1 MNEWVWRDV
10 TMKIDVQGVRNM
22 TKSKRFHVG
31 LLVFVALVCGLLLGS
46 VVPGRE
52 AITRAVKGDSA
63 TPLAIPDPVHLS
75 GGFAAIA
82 ESVEPAVV
90 NISTTAVHKAPQ
102 RPRMPRGFDEGPFG
116 DFWNRFFQFPDMGPM
131 TEHSLGSGVIVDKK
145 GYILTNN
152 HVVVGAT
159 KIQVQLNGQST
170 KYTAKVVGTDD
181 ETDLAVLK
189 INSERELPVAKLGNS
204 NSVRVGDWVL
214 AIGSPFGL
222 RATVTAGIISAKD
235 RGQAEGVGRQ
245 FQHFLQTDAA
255 INPGNSGGPLVDL
268 AGQVIGINT
277 AIETQSGGYQG
288 VGFALPSNTAI
299 KIYNDLVEHGKV
311 TRGSIGVSFQEE
323 QSTNAVVLKQLGAPH
338 GIIIESVEPGSPA
351 SRAGL
356 QGGDVITAVNGN
368 PVKTGN
374 DLVNAVTS
382 APLGSKMEINYVRDH
397 KEKKTSV
404 TVESR
409 EEVFSGNSSAK
420 NNNSEPGESSPV
432 KFGLHVET
440 LSSER
445 ARQLGME
452 GQRGAFV
459 AVVDP
464 GSFAEDIGF
473 ERGDVI
479 VEVNQT
485 GVESYNSLRE
495 QLGRLHSG
503 DEVVFKVLRQ
513 DQDRGLLTLFL
524 AGNVPS

>member
-1 MNEWVWRDV
+1 
-10 TMKIDVQGVRNM
+10 MKIDMQGLKNL
-22 TKSKRFHVG
+22 TKGNRWRVG
-31 LLVFVALVCGLLLGS
+31 LLTSGALVGGLLLGS
-46 VVPGRE
+46 VLPGRG
-52 AITRAVKGDSA
+52 AIARVVKDDSA

-82 ESVEPAVV
+82 ETMEPAVV
-90 NISTTAVHKAPQ
+90 NISTTAVHKAPN
-102 RPRMPRGFDEGPFG
+102 RPQMPRGFDEGPFG
-116 DFWNRFFQFPDMGPM
+116 GFWNHFFQFPDTGPM
-131 TEHSLGSGVIVDKK
+131 TEHSLGSGVIVDRK

-152 HVVVGAT
+152 HVVDGAT

-170 KYTAKVVGTDD
+170 KYTAKVVGTDE

-189 INSERELPVAKLGNS
+189 INTDRELPVAKLGNS
-204 NSVRVGDWVL
+204 NAVRVGDWVL

-235 RGQAEGVGRQ
+235 RNGITGKQ
-245 FQHFLQTDAA
+245 FQRFLQTDAA

-299 KIYNDLVEHGKV
+299 RIYNDLIAHGKV

-323 QSTNAVVLKQLGAPH
+323 QSTNPVVLKQLGAEH

-356 QGGDVITAVNGN
+356 KGGDVITAVNGN
-368 PVKTGN
+368 PVKTGD

-382 APLGSKMEINYVRDH
+382 APLGSKVEISYVRDRREG
-397 KEKKTSV
+397 KASV
-404 TVESR
+404 AIESR
-409 EEVFSGNSSAK
+409 DEVFSGNSSAK
-420 NNNSEPGESSPV
+420 DNSSPGQSSPV

-452 GQRGAFV
+452 GQRGAVV
-459 AVVDP
+459 ADVDS

-473 ERGDVI
+473 QPGDVI

-485 GVESYNSLRE
+485 GVESYSALRE
-495 QLGRLHSG
+495 QLGRLHTG
-503 DEVVFKVLRQ
+503 DEVVFKVLRP
-513 DQDRGLLTLFL
+513 DQNRGLLTLFL

>member
-1 MNEWVWRDV
+1 MSTDA
-10 TMKIDVQGVRNM
+10 QGFKNM
-22 TKSKRFHVG
+22 TKRNSWRVG
-31 LLVFVALVCGLLLGS
+31 LLTGVALLCGLLVGT
-46 VVPGRE
+46 VVPGRG
-52 AITRAVKGDSA
+52 AIARAVKNDPA

-82 ESVEPAVV
+82 ETLEPAVV
-90 NISTTAVHKAPQ
+90 NISTTAVHKAPSQ
-102 RPRMPRGFDEGPFG
+102 PRMPRGFDGGPFG
-116 DFWNRFFQFPDMGPM
+116 DFWNHFFQFPDQGPM
-131 TEHSLGSGVIVDKK
+131 TEHSLGSGVIVDKQ

-152 HVVVGAT
+152 HVVDGAT

-170 KYTAKVVGTDD
+170 KYTAKVVGTDE

-189 INSERELPVAKLGNS
+189 INADRDLPVAKLGNS

-299 KIYNDLVEHGKV
+299 KIYNDLIAHGKV

-323 QSTNAVVLKQLGAPH
+323 QSTNPVVLKQLGAPH
-338 GIIIESVEPGSPA
+338 GIIIESVQPGSPA

-356 QGGDVITAVNGN
+356 KGGDVITAVNGS
-368 PVKTGN
+368 PVKTGD

-382 APLGSKMEINYVRDH
+382 APLGGKMEISYMRDR

-404 TVESR
+404 TIESR
-409 EEVFSGNSSAK
+409 DEVFSGNSSAQD
-420 NNNSEPGESSPV
+420 NSSPGESSPV

-440 LSSER
+440 LNAEQ
-445 ARQLGME
+445 ARHLGME
-452 GQRGAFV
+452 GQRGV
-459 AVVDP
+459 AVASVDS

-473 ERGDVI
+473 QQGDVI

-485 GVESYNSLRE
+485 GVESYNALRE
-495 QLGRLHSG
+495 QLGRLHTG

>member
-1 MNEWVWRDV
+1 
-10 TMKIDVQGVRNM
+10 MKIDMQGIKHLKGNH
-22 TKSKRFHVG
+22 SFHVG
-31 LLVFVALVCGLLLGS
+31 VLVCVALLCGLLLGT
-46 VVPGRE
+46 VVPGRG
-52 AITRAVKGDSA
+52 AIARAVKDDSA

-82 ESVEPAVV
+82 ETVEPAVV
-90 NISTTAVHKAPQ
+90 NISTTAVHKAPK

-131 TEHSLGSGVIVDKK
+131 TEHALGSGVIVDKK
-145 GYILTNN
+145 GYVLTNN
-152 HVVVGAT
+152 HVVDGAT

-170 KYTAKVVGTDD
+170 KYTAKVVGTDE

-189 INSERELPVAKLGNS
+189 INADRELPTAKLGNS

-299 KIYNDLVEHGKV
+299 RVYNDLVEHGKV

-323 QSTNAVVLKQLGAPH
+323 QSTNPVVLKQLGAEH
-338 GIIIESVEPGSPA
+338 GIIIESVQPGSPA
-351 SRAGL
+351 SHAGL
-356 QGGDVITAVNGN
+356 KGGDVITAVNGN
-368 PVKTGN
+368 PVKTGD

-382 APLGSKMEINYVRDH
+382 APVGSKVEISYVRDR
-397 KEKKTSV
+397 KERKTSV
-404 TVESR
+404 AIESR
-409 EEVFSGNSSAK
+409 DEVFSGNSSAQD
-420 NNNSEPGESSPV
+420 NSSPGESSPA
-432 KFGLHVET
+432 KFGLHVQN

-452 GQRGAFV
+452 GQRGVVV
-459 AVVDP
+459 ADVDS

-473 ERGDVI
+473 QQGDVI

-485 GVESYNSLRE
+485 GVETYNALRE
-495 QLGRLHSG
+495 QLERLHPG

-513 DQDRGLLTLFL
+513 DQNRGLLTLFL

>member
-1 MNEWVWRDV
+1 
-10 TMKIDVQGVRNM
+10 MKIDVQGLRN
-22 TKSKRFHVG
+22 TTRSNRFRVG
-31 LLVFVALVCGLLLGS
+31 LLICVALLCGLLLGT

-52 AITRAVKGDSA
+52 AIGRAVKNDPA

-75 GGFAAIA
+75 GGFATIA
-82 ESVEPAVV
+82 ETVEPAVV
-90 NISTTAVHKAPQ
+90 NISTTAVHKAPK
-102 RPRMPRGFDEGPFG
+102 RPRMPRGFEEGPFG

-152 HVVVGAT
+152 HVVDGAT

-170 KYTAKVVGTDD
+170 KYTGKVVGTDD
-181 ETDLAVLK
+181 ETDLAVIK
-189 INSERELPVAKLGNS
+189 INADRELPAAKLGNS

-299 KIYNDLVEHGKV
+299 KVYNDLVAHGKV
-311 TRGSIGVSFQEE
+311 TRGSIGVSFNEE
-323 QSTNAVVLKQLGAPH
+323 QSTNPVVLKQLGAEH
-338 GIIIESVEPGSPA
+338 GIIVEGVEPGSPA

-356 QGGDVITAVNGN
+356 KGGDVITAVNGN
-368 PVKTGN
+368 PVKTGD
-374 DLVNAVTS
+374 DLVDAVTR
-382 APLGSKMEINYVRDH
+382 APVGSKMEINYVRDR

-409 EEVFSGNSSAK
+409 DEVFSGNSSAQD
-420 NNNSEPGESSPV
+420 NSSSGESSPV

-440 LSSER
+440 LSGER

-452 GQRGAFV
+452 GQRGAVV
-459 AVVDP
+459 ADVDS
-464 GSFAEDIGF
+464 GSFAEDVGF
-473 ERGDVI
+473 QQGDVI
-479 VEVNQT
+479 VEVNRN
-485 GVESYNSLRE
+485 GIESYNELRE

-503 DEVVFKVLRQ
+503 EEVVLKVLRQ

>member
-1 MNEWVWRDV
+1 
-10 TMKIDVQGVRNM
+10 MKMDMQRFKNM
-22 TKSKRFHVG
+22 TKNNRWHVG
-31 LLVFVALVCGLLLGS
+31 LLTGVALLCGLLVGS
-46 VVPGRE
+46 VVPGRG
-52 AITRAVKGDSA
+52 AIARAMKNDSA

-75 GGFAAIA
+75 GGFASIA
-82 ESVEPAVV
+82 ETIEPAVV
-90 NISTTAVHKAPQ
+90 NISTTAVHKTQ
-102 RPRMPRGFDEGPFG
+102 RPQMPRGFDQSPFG
-116 DFWNRFFQFPDMGPM
+116 DFWNHFFQSPDMGPT
-131 TEHSLGSGVIVDKK
+131 TEHALGSGVIVDKK

-152 HVVVGAT
+152 HVVDGAT
-159 KIQVQLNGQST
+159 KIQVQLNGQSA
-170 KYTAKVVGTDD
+170 KYSAKVVGTDG

-189 INSERELPVAKLGNS
+189 INTDRELPVAKLGNS
-204 NSVRVGDWVL
+204 NSVRVGDWAL

-235 RGQAEGVGRQ
+235 RSQAQGVGGQ

-299 KIYNDLVEHGKV
+299 RIYNDLVEHGKV
-311 TRGSIGVSFQEE
+311 TRGSIGVSFNAE
-323 QSTNAVVLKQLGAPH
+323 QSTNPLVLKQLGAEH
-338 GIIIESVEPGSPA
+338 GIIVEGVQPGSPA

-356 QGGDVITAVNGN
+356 KGGDVITAVNGN
-368 PVKTGN
+368 PVKTGD

-382 APLGSKMEINYVRDH
+382 ALVGSKVELSYVRDRQ
-397 KEKKTSV
+397 EKKTSV

-409 EEVFSGNSSAK
+409 DEVFSGNSSAK
-420 NNNSEPGESSPV
+420 NDNSAPGESSPV
-432 KFGLHVET
+432 KFGLHVEN

-445 ARQLGME
+445 AQQLEME
-452 GQRGAFV
+452 GQHGVVV
-459 AVVDP
+459 ADVDS

-473 ERGDVI
+473 QPGDVI
-479 VEVNQT
+479 VEVNRN
-485 GVESYNSLRE
+485 GVGSYNALRE

-503 DEVVFKVLRQ
+503 EEVVFKVLRR
-513 DQDRGLLTLFL
+513 DQDRGTLTMFL

>member
-1 MNEWVWRDV
+1 
-10 TMKIDVQGVRNM
+10 MKFDREGFRSLVKDHRL
-22 TKSKRFHVG
+22 RLG
-31 LLVFVALVCGLLLGS
+31 LLVFVTLVCGLLIGTVL
-46 VVPGRE
+46 PGRGAVSR
-52 AITRAVKGDSA
+52 AIGRDSA
-63 TPLAIPDPVHLS
+63 TPLAIPNPVHLS
-75 GGFAAIA
+75 SEFASIV
-82 ESVEPAVV
+82 ENVEPAVV
-90 NISTTAVHKAPQ
+90 NISTTQVHRAPK
-102 RPRMPRGFDEGPFG
+102 RPRLPRGFDEGPLG
-116 DFWNRFFQFPDMGPM
+116 DFWNRFFEFPDMGPM

-145 GYILTNN
+145 GYILTND
-152 HVVVGAT
+152 HVVNGAT
-159 KIQVQLNGQST
+159 KIQVALSGRSS

-189 INSERELPVAKLGNS
+189 ISADRELPVAKLGNS
-204 NSVRVGDWVL
+204 DGVRVGDWVL

-277 AIETQSGGYQG
+277 AIETQNGGYQG

-299 KIYNDLVEHGKV
+299 KVYNDLVAHGKV
-311 TRGSIGVSFQEE
+311 TRGSIGVSFNEE
-323 QSTNAVVLKQLGAPH
+323 QSTNPVVLKQMGGEH
-338 GIIIESVEPGSPA
+338 GIIVEGVQPGSPA

-356 QGGDVITAVNGN
+356 KGGDVITAVNGN
-368 PVKTGN
+368 PVKTGD
-374 DLVNAVTS
+374 DLVDAVTR
-382 APLGSKMEINYVRDH
+382 APVGSKMEINYVRDR

-409 EEVFSGNSSAK
+409 DEVFSGNSSAQD
-420 NNNSEPGESSPV
+420 NSSSGESSPV

-440 LSSER
+440 LSGER

-452 GQRGAFV
+452 GQRGAVV
-459 AVVDP
+459 ADVDS
-464 GSFAEDIGF
+464 GSFAEDVGF
-473 ERGDVI
+473 QQGDVI
-479 VEVNQT
+479 VEVNRN
-485 GVESYNSLRE
+485 GIESYNELRE

-503 DEVVFKVLRQ
+503 EEVVLKVLRQ

-524 AGNVPS
+524 AGNVP